1 MAVNMFISPQFF
13 SPMTA
18 VNVWAFF
25 EGFYLILNEVV
36 VKLSLTLI
44 SHEIKNFN
52 LLEFHSI
59 TIWFLKKCWC
69 PISEFFPRLFVR
81 AERHRLGRGARRRR
95 RLPHPQRSS
104 PSGKM
109 TLTLF
114 KASKSLNNINYIK
127 DFLAFQ

>member
-1 MAVNMFISPQFF
+1 M
-13 SPMTA
+13 
-18 VNVWAFF
+18 
-25 EGFYLILNEVV
+25 ILNEVV

-59 TIWFLKKCWC
+59 TISFIKKCQFS
-69 PISEFFPRLFVR
+69 ISEFFPRLFVR
-81 AERHRLGRGARRRR
+81 AERHRLRRGTCGRR
-95 RLPHPQRSS
+95 RLPHSKRSS

-114 KASKSLNNINYIK
+114 KASKSLKQINYTK
-127 DFLAFQ
+127 DFLAFQLR